1 MDQNERARYSISMTT
16 RPLRKNEVNGKD
28 YLFVS
33 HDEFMNAVEK
43 NEFVE
48 YEKVHDWMYGTP
60 KKEITDALNNGEVLL
75 IDIDVKGGMAIKSE
89 YPEDTLTVFIKP
101 PSIEELKKRLRAR
114 GTESED
120 KIEKRLQRYELE
132 LSKTDEFDIIIMNE
146 DFNKA
151 VRQFATSIDKK
162 GE

>member
-1 MDQNERARYSISMTT
+1 
-16 RPLRKNEVNGKD
+16 
-28 YLFVS
+28 
-33 HDEFMNAVEK
+33 
-43 NEFVE
+43 
-48 YEKVHDWMYGTP
+48 
-60 KKEITDALNNGEVLL
+60 
-75 IDIDVKGGMAIKSE
+75 
-89 YPEDTLTVFIKP
+89 
-101 PSIEELKKRLRAR
+101 AR

-151 VRQFATSIDKK
+151 VRQFATSIDEK